1 MGAEEIIEE
10 LYEIVNNDG
19 DLSVKDLT
27 DIVDGISIE
36 DRIAGNGAL
45 TLFYTGESERL
56 INKLVGTSNENVRI
70 IRRTDAYD
78 FLANRK
84 FKDILRYAVKYDN
97 PTLSESELIKEVN
110 RLLYEASY
118 YDEAGNFVEG
128 EGFWTIIF
136 S

>member
-27 DIVDGISIE
+27 DIVEGISIE

-56 INKLVGTSNENVRI
+56 ITQTSHINFI
-70 IRRTDAYD
+70 
-78 FLANRK
+78 
-84 FKDILRYAVKYDN
+84 YA
-97 PTLSESELIKEVN
+97 P
-110 RLLYEASY
+110 
-118 YDEAGNFVEG
+118 
-128 EGFWTIIF
+128 
-136 S
+136 